1 MDTQSTNG
9 PAEAILA
16 EEPTLEQRGA
26 ALSSA
31 IVSQRTPAPA
41 VTPHVTA
48 EQLARRLAVIEEAM
62 RTTMKDGVDYG
73 RVPGTDKPA
82 LFKPGAEK
90 LSVLFQLDVQP
101 RNELVWGPGEHLTV
115 ISRATVHHAPTGT
128 RLGYG
133 EGICSSRESKYAY
146 RSAGVNCPE
155 CGKETVRKSRPRPDG
170 TGGKGWY
177 CWAKPEKGSDG
188 CGAQFPD
195 DDDPRLVGQKVGRIE
210 NPELP
215 DTWNTVDKM
224 AKKRAYVDAVL
235 SVTSA
240 SAIFTQDIA
249 ADPSEASAEAGPS
262 YGPVVAGDIKASA
275 QNAAISLRDGDLEQ
289 AETLWNEIQAALD
302 GYMPHAAALALMHAA
317 ERPNY
322 TPKPAAGGA
331 PSANNAQTP
340 NDEPQTQLAGA
351 EREARQS
358 LNPHGSRVRTLAN
371 AHGVESAELANL
383 IRVAAGTNRIAAEQA
398 AGQLPA
404 LLERITEPI
413 ATQTLELIETLH
425 PAAGRNAPGDGATV
439 IGVNFDRFEP
449 PSAA

>member
-26 ALSSA
+26 ALSTA
-31 IVSQRTPAPA
+31 IVRAHPMPAI
-41 VTPHVTA
+41 TPHGTA
-48 EQLARRLAVIEEAM
+48 EQLAQRLAVIEEAM

-146 RSAGVNCPE
+146 RSAGVKCPE

-249 ADPSEASAEAGPS
+249 AGP
-262 YGPVVAGDIKASA
+262 
-275 QNAAISLRDGDLEQ
+275 
-289 AETLWNEIQAALD
+289 
-302 GYMPHAAALALMHAA
+302 
-317 ERPNY
+317 
-322 TPKPAAGGA
+322 
-331 PSANNAQTP
+331 
-340 NDEPQTQLAGA
+340 
-351 EREARQS
+351 
-358 LNPHGSRVRTLAN
+358 
-371 AHGVESAELANL
+371 
-383 IRVAAGTNRIAAEQA
+383 
-398 AGQLPA
+398 
-404 LLERITEPI
+404 
-413 ATQTLELIETLH
+413 
-425 PAAGRNAPGDGATV
+425 
-439 IGVNFDRFEP
+439 
-449 PSAA
+449 

>member
-26 ALSSA
+26 ALSTA

-41 VTPHVTA
+41 VTPQVTA

-90 LSVLFQLDVQP
+90 LSVLFGLDVQP

-115 ISRATVHHAPTGT
+115 ISRATVHHAPTVT

-146 RSAGVNCPE
+146 RSAGVKCPE

-195 DDDPRLVGQKVGRIE
+195 DDDPRLVGQNVGRVE

-249 ADPSEASAEAGPS
+249 ADPSEASADAGPS
-262 YGPVVAGDIKASA
+262 YGPVVAG
-275 QNAAISLRDGDLEQ
+275 
-289 AETLWNEIQAALD
+289 
-302 GYMPHAAALALMHAA
+302 
-317 ERPNY
+317 
-322 TPKPAAGGA
+322 
-331 PSANNAQTP
+331 
-340 NDEPQTQLAGA
+340 
-351 EREARQS
+351 
-358 LNPHGSRVRTLAN
+358 
-371 AHGVESAELANL
+371 ELK
-383 IRVAAGTNRIAAEQA
+383 
-398 AGQLPA
+398 
-404 LLERITEPI
+404 
-413 ATQTLELIETLH
+413 
-425 PAAGRNAPGDGATV
+425 AGRHATRRSGCATV
-439 IGVNFDRFEP
+439 TSSRPRRCGRRSRPRSTGTCRTRP
-449 PSAA
+449 PSRWYVPPSGRTTRRSPR